1 MSDPK
6 EKMTLEKLA
15 QMSQREFLAIR
26 GDTADIRAEMATK
39 QELAAVHEDLKSAI
53 TSSGEHIV
61 EEIKTFMQPH
71 IKSLDTVLVDVE
83 NLKEK
88 IKT

>member
-15 QMSQREFLAIR
+15 QMSQREFLA
-26 GDTADIRAEMATK
+26 IRAEMATK